1 MSLRNAGNDDIV
13 TEKGDPELARPK
25 PYAHLNLQRK
35 LCGERQR
42 NERQRA
48 KRPDRLT
55 YALINMLDLRSARFV
70 IIKTYKS

>member
-1 MSLRNAGNDDIV
+1 
-13 TEKGDPELARPK
+13 
-25 PYAHLNLQRK
+25 LNLQRK